1 MDSRLPLLT
10 VDTVIFPGLVVSI
23 PVTDVQ
29 GRAVVRDLVENGGEL
44 VCGALAVRDGYE
56 LGERVFR
63 SLYGTGC
70 AATISEIALDA
81 DDDGPVE
88 VTLTGNRR
96 FKVSELDGG
105 GDYLV
110 ADVEWLADDLGDDPL
125 GTATIALER
134 FRKYAEAISEISR
147 PGLHLGDLPD
157 DPGTLSYLMSA
168 AMKLM
173 TPERQKLLEAADVT
187 TRLVQLVALID
198 TELSAITA
206 LPSLPAT
213 DLITWSALSP
223 N

>member
-10 VDTVIFPGLVVSI
+10 VDTVIFPGLVLAI

-70 AATISEIALDA
+70 AATISEIAVDA
-81 DDDGPVE
+81 DDEGPIE

-96 FKVSELDGG
+96 FKVSELDGS

-134 FRKYAEAISEISR
+134 FRKYAEAVSEISR

-157 DPGTLSYLMSA
+157 NPSTLSYLMSA

-173 TPERQKLLEAADVT
+173 TPDRQKLLEAPDAT
-187 TRLVQLVALID
+187 NRLTQLVGLLD
-198 TELSAITA
+198 NELAAIKA

-213 DLITWSALSP
+213 DLISWSTLSP

>member
-81 DDDGPVE
+81 DDDGPIE

-96 FKVSELDGG
+96 FKVSELDGA

-110 ADVEWLADDLGDDPL
+110 ADVEWLPDDLGDDPL
-125 GTATIALER
+125 GTATVALER
-134 FRKYAEAISEISR
+134 FRKYADAISEISR

-173 TPERQKLLEAADVT
+173 TPDRQKLLEAEDVT

-213 DLITWSALSP
+213 DLIAWSALSP

>member
-134 FRKYAEAISEISR
+134 FRKYAEAVSEISR

-173 TPERQKLLEAADVT
+173 TPDRQKLLEAADVT
-187 TRLVQLVALID
+187 TRLVQLVSLID
-198 TELSAITA
+198 TELSAIAA

-213 DLITWSALSP
+213 DLMAWSALSP